1 MCFHESIFSDEYVRK
16 ETSNEHLVT
25 ELNRLYLK

>member
-1 MCFHESIFSDEYVRK
+1 MCFHESNFSDEYVRK
-16 ETSNEHLVT
+16 ETSNEHLVS